1 MDKSFDKVDK
11 IYVWGNARIV
21 QENSSWFTFCPRM
34 LTKNIYE
41 KNPWN
46 VDSET
51 VISKSFEL

>member
-41 KNPWN
+41 KKIR
-46 VDSET
+46 EM
-51 VISKSFEL
+51 